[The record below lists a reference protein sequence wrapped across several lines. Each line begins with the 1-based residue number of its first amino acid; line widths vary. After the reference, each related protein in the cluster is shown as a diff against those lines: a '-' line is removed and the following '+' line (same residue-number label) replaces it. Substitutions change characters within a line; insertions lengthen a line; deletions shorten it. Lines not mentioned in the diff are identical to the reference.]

1 MKLLL
6 KHFLLKIISLSIVSK
21 SLPQLIEKINISK
34 RTVKLQ
40 AIQQRLHLHPM
51 KSEGLNKSYLR
62 SIIKNS
68 FGFAGDNN
76 GVLPIYNDFKVTL
89 RYDSC
94 GQNKNLAHKTSF

>member
-21 SLPQLIEKINISK
+21 RLPKLIEKINIFK

-40 AIQQRLHLHPM
+40 AIQQRLHPM

-76 GVLPIYNDFKVTL
+76 GV
-89 RYDSC
+89 
-94 GQNKNLAHKTSF
+94 